1 MKYILDA
8 NAAIAAMN
16 DVGSVRARLAAVPGS
31 EIGIPMVAV
40 AELLFGAYK
49 SRRREEN
56 LARIAR
62 LRQAIAILPLTDR
75 VADLYGENRAALE
88 AGGVVKSDFD
98 LIIACTALEQEATLV
113 TGDRGLL
120 DDRIPGLRAE
130 NWLE

>member
-1 MKYILDA
+1 VKYILDA

-88 AGGVVKSDFD
+88 ARGVVKSDFD
-98 LIIACTALEQEATLV
+98 LIIACTALEHEATLV

-130 NWLE
+130 NWIE